1 MKEKLLE
8 LLRSE
13 GLKAGQF
20 AEMLGISQG
29 VVSHFLGGRNKP
41 SFDVLQKILKR
52 FPRINPDWLLLDSPQ
67 MYRTLPDTS
76 GAPGTPVTPGAP
88 GANAGAPLRSATP
101 PDTARAADLF
111 TTTDGASGTPQTPP
125 ATAAVPQP
133 GSPATPLIPAGGSRR
148 VARVVLCYE
157 DGTFESYAPTIE

>member
-67 MYRTLPDTS
+67 MYRTLPDIS
-76 GAPGTPVTPGAP
+76 GAPGTPSANIGAS
-88 GANAGAPLRSATP
+88 ASSATP
-101 PDTARAADLF
+101 LDAAQAADLF
-111 TTTDGASGTPQTPP
+111 TTAGGASGNSQTPP
-125 ATAAVPQP
+125 AKALVPQP
-133 GSPATPLIPAGGSRR
+133 GSPAAPPIPAGGGRR

-157 DGTFESYAPTIE
+157 DGTFESYAPTAE

>member
-76 GAPGTPVTPGAP
+76 GASDTSGTPGANI
-88 GANAGAPLRSATP
+88 GASARSAAPLGA
-101 PDTARAADLF
+101 AQAADLF
-111 TTTDGASGTPQTPP
+111 TTAGGASGNSQTPP
-125 ATAAVPQP
+125 AKAAVPQP
-133 GSPATPLIPAGGSRR
+133 GSPATPPIPAGGGRRR

-157 DGTFESYAPTIE
+157 DGTFESYAPTAE

>member
-76 GAPGTPVTPGAP
+76 GASDTPGIPGAP
-88 GANAGAPLRSATP
+88 GANIGASARSAAPLGA
-101 PDTARAADLF
+101 AQAADLF
-111 TTTDGASGTPQTPP
+111 TTAGGTSGNSQTPP
-125 ATAAVPQP
+125 AKAAVPQP
-133 GSPATPLIPAGGSRR
+133 GSPATPSIPAGSGRR

-157 DGTFESYAPTIE
+157 DGTFESYAPTAE